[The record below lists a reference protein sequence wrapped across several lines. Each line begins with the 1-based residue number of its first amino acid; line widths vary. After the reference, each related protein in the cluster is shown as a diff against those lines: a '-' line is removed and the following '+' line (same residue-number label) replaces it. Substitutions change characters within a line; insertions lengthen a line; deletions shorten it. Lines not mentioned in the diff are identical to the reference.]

1 MTTITI
7 EPNILK
13 AHLIT
18 AAKSDAR
25 FYLCG
30 VLVDTT
36 NRRLV
41 STDGH
46 CMLVTRFDADAI
58 DGDVVPDFIIGRDQ
72 IVTGLKTV
80 AKRLPVVIKIVQDI
94 VAVGAV
100 VGTVIDGRF
109 PDVARV
115 VPTSLSG
122 ETSHYDAELANRVS
136 DALILVS
143 NSSGKMKPNLFQNG
157 NAAAIMT
164 FRGDA
169 FGVVMPMRSDAT
181 ASDALILVDSIMGRK
196 VTDSESIAAPIKG
209 LNTKEV
215 AA

>member
-1 MTTITI
+1 MTTTIVI
-7 EPNILK
+7 EPHILK

-18 AAKSDAR
+18 AAKTDTR

-46 CMLVTRFDADAI
+46 VLLVTRFDADAI
-58 DGDVVPDFIIGRDQ
+58 EGPIVPDFIIGRDQ
-72 IVTGLKTV
+72 IVNGLKTV
-80 AKRLPVVIKIVQDI
+80 NKRLPVVIKIDQANVT
-94 VAVGAV
+94 VGAV

-109 PDVARV
+109 PDIARV
-115 VPTSLSG
+115 IPTSLSG
-122 ETSHYDAELANRVS
+122 ETSHYDAELVNRVS
-136 DALILVS
+136 DALILVA
-143 NSSGKMKPNLFQNG
+143 NSPSKTRPVLFQNG
-157 NAAAIMT
+157 TSPAIMT
-164 FRGDA
+164 YQCDA

-196 VTDSESIAAPIKG
+196 VTQSESIAA
-209 LNTKEV
+209 
-215 AA
+215 